1 MRCVFNVNPSQ
12 NKSRSPKRVSGLS
25 SHRCPDWRLDGGGA
39 RTHAL
44 AHAAAGVRS
53 RKAES
58 RGATST
64 VSVAPLVWPA
74 SCLAHKSRTYGTR
87 PWRVTDASA
96 RPRASRPRAA
106 HARGGR
112 GEAER
117 LEADGH
123 AGSVARRGRVDDV
136 HRHRALRLRLRP
148 HLHLCL
154 GRRRQRR
161 LASWPPLAG
170 RSLAGREGAAADG
183 GRRCSGRCGGRV
195 ELRDEAAGVS
205 RPLLVDCDGLRVGDD
220 RDDRSEVRGVGQ
232 VEAEHER
239 RGDDAPRAKV
249 GPLPREARTL
259 HAPDLEP
266 ARESGASHPRHTAT
280 RLASHALRRD
290 HEQTSSRGCAC
301 VRTCRGRPSRR
312 AARGARSRRGSGPAG
327 QRGRLGGREPA
338 QGPAE

>member
-1 MRCVFNVNPSQ
+1 MSQ
-12 NKSRSPKRVSGLS
+12 NKSRSPNPNGLS

-39 RTHAL
+39 RARTGSRSCGREEQEGRVEGRDLDGERRAL
-44 AHAAAGVRS
+44 GVARLL
-53 RKAES
+53 
-58 RGATST
+58 
-64 VSVAPLVWPA
+64 P
-74 SCLAHKSRTYGTR
+74 R
-87 PWRVTDASA
+87 PQV
-96 RPRASRPRAA
+96 A

-239 RGDDAPRAKV
+239 RRDDAPRAKV

-312 AARGARSRRGSGPAG
+312 AARGARSRRGSGPWS
-327 QRGRLGGREPA
+327 GGWRTKTWAPR
-338 QGPAE
+338 